1 MQDIFL
7 KSLMKSINLSLQFF
21 LLQIGCPVSLCIGGG
36 DFGSFAPCFSL
47 NRAVRVS

>member
-36 DFGSFAPCFSL
+36 ILAPLHPAS
-47 NRAVRVS
+47 A